1 MPTVKFVR
9 EKKEID
15 VPSGTNLRKAAI
27 QAGVNLYHGVN
38 GYGESINKV
47 LNCHGLGCCGT
58 CTIGVE
64 KGAEN
69 LSAMGK
75 WEKAKFYGLPTPDPM
90 LATINCM
97 HFIGNEDRLRL
108 ACQATIDGDVEI
120 ETGPEFNATG
130 ENFFS

>member
-1 MPTVKFVR
+1 MPTVKFIR

-27 QAGVNLYHGVN
+27 QAGVNIYQGVN

-47 LNCHGLGCCGT
+47 LNCHGFGMCGT
-58 CTIGVE
+58 CTVGVE

-69 LSAMGK
+69 LSEMGLL
-75 WEKAKFYGLPTPDPM
+75 EKAKFRGLPTPDPL
-90 LATINCM
+90 LATINCT

-108 ACQATIDGDVEI
+108 ACRTEVNGDVEI
-120 ETGPEFNATG
+120 ETGPTFNATG